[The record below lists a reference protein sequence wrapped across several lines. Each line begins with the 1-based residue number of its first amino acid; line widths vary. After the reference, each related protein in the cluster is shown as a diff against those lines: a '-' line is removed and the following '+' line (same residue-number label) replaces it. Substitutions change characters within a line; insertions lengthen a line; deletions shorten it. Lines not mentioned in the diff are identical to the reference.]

1 MNRVNR
7 ILKTGEIWK
16 RGITGKGIGCAVF
29 DTGISPHEDFKGR
42 VVPGPDY
49 VNGRKSLYDDNGHG
63 TEIAG
68 IIAGN
73 GRLSG
78 GTYRGIAPEANIISV
93 KILNKSGNGSMEHVI
108 EGIEWILKN
117 RYVYGIRVVNLSV
130 GTSAD
135 EEDEEERELLAAV
148 ERLWD
153 QGIVVVAA
161 AGNQGPRGG
170 SVTVPGNCPKIITV
184 GAMKTLR
191 DRYDR
196 SGCGPTELCIVKPE
210 ILAPGYSI
218 VSCGPGNRYQT
229 KSGTSMSAA
238 IVTGSIALLLQKE
251 PWLTPKEVKKRF
263 YFSADNLG
271 LPKSQQGWGA
281 LNIEKLLQFT

>member
-1 MNRVNR
+1 MNRVNQV
-7 ILKTGEIWK
+7 LQTGEAWS
-16 RGITGKGIGCAVF
+16 RGITGKGIGCAIF
-29 DTGISPHEDFKGR
+29 DTGIFPHEDLKGR
-42 VVPGPDY
+42 VIAGPDFI
-49 VNGRKSLYDDNGHG
+49 NNRQMPYDDNGHG

-68 IIAGN
+68 IAAGD

-78 GTYRGIAPEANIISV
+78 QAYRGIAPEAKVISL
-93 KILNKSGNGSMEHVI
+93 KILNKNGNGSMDHVMA
-108 EGIEWILKN
+108 GIEWVLKH

-135 EEDEEERELLAAV
+135 EEDEEERALLKSV

-153 QGIVVVAA
+153 EGIVVVAA
-161 AGNQGPRGG
+161 AGNQGPKDR

-184 GAMKTLR
+184 GAMKTSMN
-191 DRYDR
+191 RYDR
-196 SGCGPTELCIVKPE
+196 SGCGPTDLCIVKPE
-210 ILAPGYSI
+210 ILAPGYAI

-238 IVTGSIALLLQKE
+238 IVTGCVALLLQKE

-263 YFSADNLG
+263 YYSADNLG
-271 LPKSQQGWGA
+271 LPKNQQGWGT
-281 LNIEKLLQFT
+281 LNLKRLLRIT